1 MKKSLVLYAVVDS
14 KTWSHKDYRLTWE
27 KYLNSR
33 FTSVKVFETHNGL
46 GNNFQKLRTKIA
58 KELNELAHPT
68 CLFVHLNHTTSSE
81 LDIFLKES
89 KNHSE
94 PLLLSESGGGVIR
107 DFLSKKLFFG
117 QNTAPFSPIKLLPYL
132 LCYNLTPRDI
142 SQRSDQSLLH
152 LAHIL
157 SMEPGF
163 INTKV
168 GKKRQ
173 YLHAVAK
180 KTLSFLSPERPAHI
194 PSTSKGSMLGAGIL
208 YKGKTFITHTT
219 LREHRSA
226 TNSFTSKQLFIIF
239 SLIFFFVLGLFLNPI
254 GTMIVFTAVLST
266 IYFIDVLFNL
276 FLVGKS
282 IHTPPELSFG
292 PEEIAKLKDKDLPIY
307 TILVPMYH
315 EGNVL
320 PGFVE
325 SIGNLNY
332 PKSKLDILLLLEE
345 DDNDTIGVAKS
356 LKLPKHIRALIVP
369 HSYPKTK
376 PKACN
381 YGLSFAKGEYAVI
394 YDAEDQPDRDQL
406 KKAILGFRSSPPEV
420 GCLQAKLNY
429 HNKNQNLLTRFFTA
443 EYSLWFDV
451 VLPGLQSI
459 NTTIPLG
466 GTSNHFRVR
475 DLIAFEGWDA
485 FNVTE
490 DADLGSRLFKAG
502 FRTAIID
509 SVTLEE
515 ANSKVGNW
523 IRQRSRWIKGYM
535 QTFLVHN
542 RNFRQFVKAQG
553 LHAII
558 FQLTVGG
565 KIAFMLINPLLWL
578 MTISYFVFYSIVGPT
593 IESFYP
599 TAVFYMA
606 AFSLVFGNFLF
617 LYYYMVGV
625 AKHGHWDLV
634 KFVFL
639 VPLYWLMISR
649 AALKALYQLFF
660 NPHYWEKTVHGLH
673 LLPRVPKFV
682 MPEVVNKAISHRHS
696 GKVFLVFSALFC
708 NFINF
713 LYSAYLGNKISLE
726 QFGLIS
732 LFGSFTYLTQIPFS
746 VFSNI
751 VTQTSAFHFGKEKT
765 PPKHIWR
772 IYRKWALNLALILS
786 AVWIVSI
793 PYLQTVFKSDSIVP
807 FIIFTPVWIIGLLAA
822 VDSGFLTGSHKF
834 KITSGMGITESITK
848 LFLTILF
855 VVLSQKQNVY
865 FALPISMFVAF
876 VLGWYF
882 SKNTPENKTSK
893 EESNKIHFPFKFAG
907 TIILNKLSF
916 VAFLGLDILIA
927 KIILSPADA
936 GRFALVSLIGKML
949 YFFSSLSGQFILPM
963 VSKAEGAQENS
974 KTIFNKIFLIT
985 LLFTTFSYL
994 GLGVFGWFF
1003 APILFGAKMNVITSL
1018 LPFYLLG
1025 IACYT
1030 LANSI
1035 IAYHQ
1040 SRKNYLVSVVSF
1052 LVTAVQLTVLI
1063 DKGHSLSSFCYILG
1077 LFGIIQLIIVAF
1089 IHRLTRYST
1098 ALTQNTFAFFN
1109 LFKKQK
1115 ENTRKFEG
1123 QIRFL
1128 ILNWRDTKHKWAG
1141 GAEIYVHE
1149 LAKNLVEKGHQVTL
1163 FSGNDGVSKNREIL
1177 DGVEVIRRGGFFMVY
1192 VWAAIYYVFKF
1203 QDRFDI
1209 IIDSENGI
1217 PFFTP
1222 IYSRR
1227 PKFLLIHHV
1236 HQEFF
1241 NNSLKFPMREVAKF
1255 MEGKLMPQVYRNEK
1269 IMTVSES
1276 TKQDVLKLGIF
1287 KPENICIVNP
1297 GIDIKPVGKGIE
1309 KTDYPSILYLGRLKP
1324 YKNVDIAIKA
1334 FKKVLDKFPTAILNI
1349 AGEGDCEPSLK
1360 ELVKNLN
1367 IENSVIFHGRVDE
1380 EKTKPILFK
1389 QSWVM
1394 VQPSS
1399 FEGWG
1404 ITVIE
1409 ANQMGTPVVASDIP
1423 GLRDSVVNGKT
1434 GILVRPK
1441 SITQFSKA
1449 LIKLIKNQE
1458 LREKMSLAGIERAKK
1473 FNWSENTNIFLS
1485 AIHHYYLNYNRS
1497 ES

>member
-1 MKKSLVLYAVVDS
+1 MIA
-14 KTWSHKDYRLTWE
+14 
-27 KYLNSR
+27 
-33 FTSVKVFETHNGL
+33 FTG
-46 GNNFQKLRTKIA
+46 
-58 KELNELAHPT
+58 
-68 CLFVHLNHTTSSE
+68 
-81 LDIFLKES
+81 
-89 KNHSE
+89 
-94 PLLLSESGGGVIR
+94 
-107 DFLSKKLFFG
+107 
-117 QNTAPFSPIKLLPYL
+117 
-132 LCYNLTPRDI
+132 
-142 SQRSDQSLLH
+142 
-152 LAHIL
+152 
-157 SMEPGF
+157 
-163 INTKV
+163 
-168 GKKRQ
+168 
-173 YLHAVAK
+173 
-180 KTLSFLSPERPAHI
+180 
-194 PSTSKGSMLGAGIL
+194 
-208 YKGKTFITHTT
+208 
-219 LREHRSA
+219 
-226 TNSFTSKQLFIIF
+226 
-239 SLIFFFVLGLFLNPI
+239 
-254 GTMIVFTAVLST
+254 VLST
-266 IYFIDVLFNL
+266 IYFVDVLFNL

-282 IHTPPELSFG
+282 IHTPPELSFT
-292 PEEIAKLKDKDLPIY
+292 EDQIKALKDKDLPVY
-307 TILVPMYH
+307 TILVPLYK
-315 EGNVL
+315 EANVL
-320 PGFVE
+320 EGFVE
-325 SIGNLNY
+325 SMSKMDY
-332 PKSKLDILLLLEE
+332 PKSKLDVILLLEA
-345 DDNDTIGVAKS
+345 DDTETQQKAKS
-356 LKLPKHIRALIVP
+356 LKLPKYIRSLVVP
-369 HSYPKTK
+369 LSSPKTK

-394 YDAEDQPDRDQL
+394 YDAEDQPDPAQL
-406 KKAILGFRSSPPEV
+406 KKAILGFRASPPEV

-429 HNKNQNLLTRFFTA
+429 HNKDQNLLTRFFTA

-459 NTTIPLG
+459 NTAIPLG
-466 GTSNHFRVR
+466 GTSNHFRVQ
-475 DLIAFEGWDA
+475 DLITFQGWDA

-515 ANSKVGNW
+515 ANSRVGNW
-523 IRQRSRWIKGYM
+523 VRQRSRWIKGYM

-542 RNFRQFVKAQG
+542 RDFKEFFKTQG
-553 LHAII
+553 IHAII

-565 KIAFMLINPLLWL
+565 KIAFMLINPLLWIA
-578 MTISYFVFYSIVGPT
+578 TISYFVFYSIVGPT

-599 TAVFYMA
+599 PIVFYMA

-617 LYYYMVGV
+617 IYYYMIGV
-625 AKHGHWDLV
+625 AKHGHWSLV
-634 KFVFL
+634 KFIFL

-673 LLPRVPKFV
+673 LNIKKPKFV
-682 MPEVVNKAISHRHS
+682 APEIFSKAINHKHS
-696 GKVFLVFSALFC
+696 GTVILVFASLFG
-708 NFINF
+708 NVMNF
-713 LYSAYLGNKISLE
+713 LYSVYLGNTISLE

-732 LFGSFTYLTQIPFS
+732 LFGSFSYLTQIPFS

-751 VTQTSAFHFGKEKT
+751 VTQTSAYHFGKEKVE
-765 PPKHIWR
+765 PKYLWR
-772 IYRKWALNLALILS
+772 KYRKWSLVAAIFFS
-786 AVWIVSI
+786 FAWIISI
-793 PYLQTVFKSDSIVP
+793 PLLRNVFKSDSLVP

-822 VDSGFLTGSHKF
+822 VDGGFLTGSHRF
-834 KITSGMGITESITK
+834 KIASVLGLTEAVSK
-848 LFLTILF
+848 FVLTVLF
-855 VVLSQKQNVY
+855 VTLNQRESVY
-865 FALPISMFVAF
+865 FALPLSMLISFIF
-876 VLGWYF
+876 GWYF
-882 SKNTPENKTSK
+882 SQKITESETHEAESK
-893 EESNKIHFPFKFAG
+893 VKFPFKFAG

-927 KIILSPADA
+927 KIILSPDDA

-974 KTIFNKIFLIT
+974 KSIFNKIFVIT
-985 LLFTTFSYL
+985 LFFTISTYL
-994 GLGVFGWFF
+994 GLGIFGWFF
-1003 APILFGAKMNVITSL
+1003 APLLFGAKMLEVTYL

-1040 SRKNYLVSVVSF
+1040 SRKNYLVSVISF
-1052 LVTAVQLTVLI
+1052 VITIAQVFFLI
-1063 DKGHSLSSFCYILG
+1063 DSGRSLSNYSYILG
-1077 LFGIIQLIIVAF
+1077 IFGIIQLLVVAS

-1098 ALTQNTFAFFN
+1098 AINQNTFAFFD
-1109 LFKKQK
+1109 LFKKSYYEPK
-1115 ENTRKFEG
+1115 KFDG

-1128 ILNWRDTKHKWAG
+1128 ILNWRDIKHKWAG

-1149 LAKNLVEKGHQVTL
+1149 LAKNLVEKGHQVTI
-1163 FSGNDGVSKNREIL
+1163 FSGNDGKSKNKEIL

-1192 VWAAIYYVFKF
+1192 IWAAIYYVTKF

-1241 NNSLKFPMREVAKF
+1241 NDSLKFPMREIAKF
-1255 MEGKLMPQVYRNEK
+1255 LEGKVMPYFYRYEK
-1269 IMTVSES
+1269 VMTVSES
-1276 TKQDVLKLGIF
+1276 TKKDVLKLGIF
-1287 KPENICIVNP
+1287 NEENICIVNP
-1297 GIDIKPVGKGIE
+1297 GIDIKSVDKSIK

-1324 YKNVDIAIKA
+1324 YKNVDIAIKS
-1334 FKKVLDKFPTAILNI
+1334 FKKVLEKFPNAILNI
-1349 AGEGDCEPSLK
+1349 AGEGDCEQSLK
-1360 ELVKNLN
+1360 DLVKNLD
-1367 IENSVIFHGRVDE
+1367 IEKSVVFHGRVDE
-1380 EKTKPILFK
+1380 ETTKPILFK

-1423 GLRDSVVNGKT
+1423 GLRDSVLNGET
-1434 GILVRPK
+1434 GILVKPK
-1441 SITQFSKA
+1441 SIKEFSKA
-1449 LIKLIKNQE
+1449 LIKVIKNSK
-1458 LREKMSLAGIERAKK
+1458 LRQKMSDAGIERAKK

-1485 AIHHYYLNYNRS
+1485 AIQRYYLNYNTN
-1497 ES
+1497 EKI